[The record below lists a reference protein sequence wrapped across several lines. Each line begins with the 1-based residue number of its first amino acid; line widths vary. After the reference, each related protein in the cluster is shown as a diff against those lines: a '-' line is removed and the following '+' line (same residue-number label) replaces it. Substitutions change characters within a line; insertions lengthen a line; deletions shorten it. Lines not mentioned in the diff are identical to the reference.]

1 MQSKVLAMAVAV
13 GLGASS
19 FSAVAATSDS
29 TTKHHQRHHKTV
41 AATAPTT
48 HALAYDPAAEM
59 AQRDQEIAELKQSL
73 ASVQE
78 RLGEIEQRTDAQS
91 DINVATQ
98 QNVEKLQDDGK
109 KVDKVV
115 KQVNDNTV
123 TGKAYIDISGVNQTN
138 HGVKTNASGIGLDVK
153 RFYFSVNHQFNDI
166 WSANLTTDFNY
177 VSNDSETQLFVKK
190 AYLQGK
196 FSDAMVFRAGSAD
209 MPWIPYVENYYGY
222 RYVENTLI
230 DRLKFGNSADWGLNL
245 GGKVGGGFDYSVS
258 AVNGGGY
265 KNPSRTDRMDFEGRI
280 GFQPMQDTVI
290 AVGAYSGTLGKQT
303 KSVNALHTADRIDV
317 LAAYAKG
324 SNRFGIEYFQANNW
338 TTVLNPLSDKAVGY
352 SIWGSLGLGD
362 SMAVF
367 ARYDRAKPSKD
378 LNPSLTDQY
387 YNIGLELPIY
397 KGVKWSTVYKHERL
411 KDHGATDTKTDEFG
425 VWGEVAF

>member
-1 MQSKVLAMAVAV
+1 MQSKALAMAVAV
-13 GLGASS
+13 GLGVSS

-29 TTKHHQRHHKTV
+29 TTKHHHRHHR
-41 AATAPTT
+41 AAAAAPATNVV
-48 HALAYDPAAEM
+48 AYDPAAEM
-59 AQRDQEIAELKQSL
+59 AQRDQEIAELKQAL

-98 QNVEKLQDDGK
+98 QNVEKLQADGA
-109 KVDKVV
+109 KVDKIA

-123 TGKAYIDISGVNQTN
+123 TGKAYIDITGVSQQS

-153 RFYFSVNHQFNDI
+153 RFYFSVTHQFNDI

-196 FSDAMVFRAGSAD
+196 FSDAFVFRAGSAD
-209 MPWIPYVENYYGY
+209 MPWIPYVENYYGF

-230 DRLKFGNSADWGLNL
+230 DRLKFGNSADWGLNV
-245 GGKVGGGFDYSVS
+245 GGKVAGGAVDYSVS

-265 KNPSRTDRMDFEGRI
+265 KNPTRTDRMDFEGRI
-280 GFQPMQDTVI
+280 GFQPMQNTVI

-303 KSVNALHTADRIDV
+303 KTVDAMHNADRVDAM
-317 LAAYAKG
+317 AAYANG

-338 TTVLNPLSDKAVGY
+338 TTVLSPLTDKANGY
-352 SIWGSLGLGD
+352 SIWGSLGLGN

-367 ARYDRAKPSKD
+367 ARYDRVKPSKD

-387 YNIGLELPIY
+387 YNLGLEFPIY
-397 KGVKWSTVYKHERL
+397 KGVKWSTVYKHEARR
-411 KDHGATDTKTDEFG
+411 DHGATDTKTDEFG